1 MTGVNSSDFD
11 LVEDFPP
18 AVAFAAPERDYD
30 AGNDISALLIEENKG
45 LELLIRTRKQLQRI
59 TQLILDGDLQH
70 LAFGVF
76 LPAEVQPAGSVET
89 RERIALVDTD
99 ILVNSIY
106 PIVLHGNGIANAPQL
121 EFEVVVREV
130 NYHQMLESPP
140 EYEWKS
146 LTDGTRYDVKVGERL
161 NVVSVFMD
169 LDPYFS
175 GEQDR
180 DPFHKRLSF
189 LASIPSIDRS
199 VLISPVYLDLLEE
212 H

>member
-11 LVEDFPP
+11 VVEDFPP
-18 AVAFAAPERDYD
+18 AVVYASPEDGSD
-30 AGNDISALLIEENKG
+30 GISDLLKEENKG

-59 TQLILDGDLQH
+59 TQLILAGELSH
-70 LAFGVF
+70 LAFGIF
-76 LPAEVQPAGSVET
+76 MPAEVQPAGSVET
-89 RERIALVDTD
+89 RERIGLVDTE
-99 ILVNSIY
+99 ILVNSNY
-106 PIVLHGNGIANAPQL
+106 PIVLHSNGVANAPQL
-121 EFEVVVREV
+121 DFEVVVREV
-130 NYHQMLESPP
+130 NYHQMFDSLP

-169 LDPYFS
+169 LDTYFS

-180 DPFHKRLSF
+180 DPFQKRLSF
-189 LASIPSIDRS
+189 LASIPSIDRA
-199 VLISPVYLDLLEE
+199 VLLSPVYLDLLEE